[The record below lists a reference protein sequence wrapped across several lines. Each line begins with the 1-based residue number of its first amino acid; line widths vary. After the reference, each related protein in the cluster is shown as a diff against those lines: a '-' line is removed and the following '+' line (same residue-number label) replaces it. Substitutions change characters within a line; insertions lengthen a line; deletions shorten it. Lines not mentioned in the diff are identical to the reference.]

1 MRLLLYSA
9 LSLSSFL
16 LTTTSALSSRPN
28 FYSAAI
34 HLGRS
39 SASLMVLANFGVWCG
54 VILGI
59 GIKKVFF
66 GRLRGVEYEVS
77 IFKLFEQSE
86 KSDAISI
93 FVSTSEGVGGSL
105 WSVLGRDEKS
115 WDRS

>member
-77 IFKLFEQSE
+77 LSPSFSRRVERAMFSFIY
-86 KSDAISI
+86 
-93 FVSTSEGVGGSL
+93 VSRSRGLSL
-105 WSVLGRDEKS
+105 ERAWAE
-115 WDRS
+115 